1 MTTANSADQDFEQ
14 SPLTQTYTQK
24 DQTVQIDIYKSDE
37 QGWILEIVDQDNN
50 STLWEDHFESD
61 QAALQEALDALN
73 EEGIEAFIG
82 SF

>member
-1 MTTANSADQDFEQ
+1 MTTANHADNDFEQ
-14 SPLTQTYTQK
+14 SPLTQTYTQN

-37 QGWILEIVDQDNN
+37 HGWILEIVDQDNN

>member
-1 MTTANSADQDFEQ
+1 MSVQDTSEQDFEQ
-14 SPLTQTYTQK
+14 SPLTQTYTQDDK
-24 DQTVQIDIYKSDE
+24 TVQIDIYKSDE
-37 QGWILEIVDQDNN
+37 RGWILEVVDQENN

-61 QAALQEALDALN
+61 QAALQEALDALK

>member
-1 MTTANSADQDFEQ
+1 MTTANPADNDFEQ
-14 SPLTQTYTQK
+14 SPLTQTYTQN

-37 QGWILEIVDQDNN
+37 HGWILEIVDQDNN

>member
-1 MTTANSADQDFEQ
+1 MTTANPADSDFEQ
-14 SPLTQTYTQK
+14 SPLTQTYTQN

-37 QGWILEIVDQDNN
+37 HGWILEIVDQDNN

>member
-1 MTTANSADQDFEQ
+1 MPVQDNPEQDFEQ
-14 SPLTQTYTQK
+14 SPLTQTYTQN
-24 DQTVQIDIYKSDE
+24 DQTVQIDIYKSVE
-37 QGWILEIVDQDNN
+37 HGWILEIVDQDNN